1 MERKELRLW
10 QSAVAAVLLHL
21 AAAWLLGGPG
31 GVLASWIALSEE
43 ELRRLAEESARD
55 SAGPLRFEFIDIPD
69 EPEAPNPEARV
80 ASDRSRRARSQPRPA
95 DAPAPDNP
103 DPYTRGSTPQKVEYE
118 AAPQA
123 ANVPPAPAPA
133 PAAEASEPPAGG
145 GEAQVAESSAE
156 ARGAASGEKGAALPG
171 GDPPAGLGR
180 EAAGRGRKLSG
191 TRISASEIAE
201 VFDNPGGVAGTQMG
215 RLSFDSAAIDW
226 GPYAREMARAIRRAW
241 LERIPPAFYTGG
253 LRGVVQVSFRIQ
265 RDGAVTEIS
274 LLDSYGVRPL
284 GDGRAEIGPGIRP
297 FEVTVEETLQE
308 AELPPLPSHF
318 PESSVGVTAAFCYG
332 VACR

>member
-1 MERKELRLW
+1 V
-10 QSAVAAVLLHL
+10 S
-21 AAAWLLGGPG
+21 
-31 GVLASWIALSEE
+31 
-43 ELRRLAEESARD
+43 
-55 SAGPLRFEFIDIPD
+55 
-69 EPEAPNPEARV
+69 NPEARV
-80 ASDRSRRARSQPRPA
+80 GADRSRRARSQPRPE
-95 DAPAPDNP
+95 DAAAPENP
-103 DPYTRGSTPQKVEYE
+103 DPYTRGSTPQKVVYE

-123 ANVPPAPAPA
+123 ANVPPAPAA
-133 PAAEASEPPAGG
+133 ASEAEASESPGGG
-145 GEAQVAESSAE
+145 GEARVAESSDE
-156 ARGAASGEKGAALPG
+156 TRGVARGGAGAAPPG
-171 GDPPAGLGR
+171 SDLPAGPGR
-180 EAAGRGRKLSG
+180 DGAGRGKKLSG

-201 VFDNPGGVAGTQMG
+201 VFDNPGGVAAAQMG

-226 GPYAREMARAIRRAW
+226 GPYAREMVRAIRRAW

-265 RDGAVTEIS
+265 RDGEVTEIA

-297 FEVTVEETLQE
+297 FEVTVEETLGA
-308 AELPPLPSHF
+308 AEVPPLPSHF